1 MHIAAVGECTI
12 DRYLERGTECVGGIS
27 LNFAV
32 HALRAGASSASIVS
46 CTGDDGAGARVRAA
60 LAREGIDATH
70 VATHAGRTA
79 SQQVSLAAGGERIFP
94 PGGYD
99 EGVLADFRL
108 DAAAMAMLRTADVI
122 AIPYFRQL
130 VPLVSPV
137 IALRDVRALRV
148 ADLLDGADLGDGT
161 AVLDALLESLDVLFL
176 SAPERVAEQ
185 LLPRTRGRRSVLVVT
200 HGARGSTALVNGS
213 ATFAAAEPVP
223 PAECVDS
230 TGCGDAYQAA
240 FSVHFARHRDI
251 AAAMRAGAARAARV
265 IRHLG
270 AFADER

>member
-1 MHIAAVGECTI
+1 MHVAAVGECTV
-12 DRYLERGTECVGGIS
+12 DHYLERGTRCAGGIS

-32 HALRAGASSASIVS
+32 HALRAGATRASLVS
-46 CTGDDGAGARVRAA
+46 CTGDDEGGALVRAA
-60 LAREGIDATH
+60 AVREGIDIAH
-70 VATHAGRTA
+70 LASRPGRTA
-79 SQQVSLAAGGERIFP
+79 SQAIRHAAGGERIFP

-99 EGVLADFRL
+99 EGVLATFRL
-108 DAAAMAMLRTADVI
+108 DDAALAMLHDADVI

-130 VPLVSPV
+130 LSLVAPIV
-137 IALRDVRALRV
+137 GMRDVRALCV
-148 ADLLDGADLGDGT
+148 ADLLDGADLGEAYAALDSLLDG
-161 AVLDALLESLDVLFL
+161 VDVCFL
-176 SAPERVAEQ
+176 SATEPVAER

-200 HGARGSTALVNGS
+200 HGARGSTALHDGCV
-213 ATFAAAEPVP
+213 TYTAAEAVP

-240 FSVHFARHRDI
+240 FSVAYARERNI
-251 AAAMRAGAARAARV
+251 AAAMHAGAARAARV

>member
-1 MHIAAVGECTI
+1 MHVAAVGECTV
-12 DRYLERGTECVGGIS
+12 DHYLERGTRCVGGIS

-32 HALRAGASSASIVS
+32 HALRAGATRVSLVS
-46 CTGDDGAGARVRAA
+46 CTGDDEGGAMVRAA
-60 LAREGIDATH
+60 AVREGVDITH
-70 VATHAGRTA
+70 LASRPGRTA
-79 SQQVSLAAGGERIFP
+79 SQAIHLAAGGERIFP

-108 DAAAMAMLRTADVI
+108 DDTALAMLHDADVI

-130 VPLVSPV
+130 LPLVAPV
-137 IALRDVRALRV
+137 IEMRDVHALCV
-148 ADLLDGADLGDGT
+148 ADLLDGADLGEAHEALDSLLDG
-161 AVLDALLESLDVLFL
+161 VDVCFL
-176 SAPERVAEQ
+176 SATEHAAER

-200 HGARGSTALVNGS
+200 HGARGSTALHDGS
-213 ATFAAAEPVP
+213 ATCTAAEAVP
-223 PAECVDS
+223 AAECVDS

-240 FSVHFARHRDI
+240 FSVSYARDRDI
-251 AAAMRAGAARAARV
+251 TAAMHAGAARAARV